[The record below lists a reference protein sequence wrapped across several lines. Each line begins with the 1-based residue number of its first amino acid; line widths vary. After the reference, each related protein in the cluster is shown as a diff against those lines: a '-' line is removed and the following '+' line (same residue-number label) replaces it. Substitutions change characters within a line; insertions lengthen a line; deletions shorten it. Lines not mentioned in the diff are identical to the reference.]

1 MKNLI
6 IINILILCIATGYAQ
21 IKVTI
26 LPESEV
32 TVTGLLATSPVKIK
46 DKPGEFVVAAKK
58 GYVSYGEKLE
68 DIAKRGSSVT
78 VNLQKVKKL
87 PEGVKTRKIEFAK
100 IADASGKLSGSTASY
115 SGFGYYSA
123 TPRNFDD
130 AKWIK
135 PMSKV
140 MSEWG
145 YSMVGTNSFF
155 QEKGNAPDL
164 VVAGE
169 ITGFGKD
176 TRGSGFQVSVL
187 VNWSVYNV
195 DLKKV
200 VATLSTG
207 GFSDS
212 KKGLQFDDE
221 LILAL
226 QDALIGLMSD
236 TKFQEMAILGSSG
249 STAISKEATVLP
261 RVPATKYG
269 SYGEVIRGVMG
280 SVVTLKTSS
289 LTHGSG
295 FVISKDGYILT
306 NDHVVA
312 GADNIEVIF
321 DNGLSMEGKLI
332 KTDPDRDVALVK
344 ISGNGLK
351 PLSVNSSTSL
361 TSVGTDV
368 IAIGTPDD
376 IKLGQTVTK
385 GIISGKREL
394 EDDHDVKHNFIQTD
408 ASINPGNS
416 GGPLLTNTGEV
427 IGIVVSKV
435 IGKGFEGLAFAI
447 PIGEALEKLNIKFE

>member
-1 MKNLI
+1 MKSLI
-6 IINILILCIATGYAQ
+6 IIHTLILFIVTGFAQ
-21 IKVTI
+21 TKLTV
-26 LPESEV
+26 LPQSVV
-32 TVTGLLATSPVKIK
+32 TVSGTLVSSPVKIK
-46 DKPGEFVVAAKK
+46 EWPGDFVVAAQE
-58 GYVSYGEKLE
+58 GYVSYGEMVE
-68 DIAKRGSSVT
+68 DILKRGSAVT

-87 PEGVKTRKIEFAK
+87 PEGAKTRKIEFAK
-100 IADASGKLSGSTASY
+100 IADASGRLSTTLTYSPFVGLSST
-115 SGFGYYSA
+115 
-123 TPRNFDD
+123 TRNFEDLQ
-130 AKWIK
+130 WIK
-135 PMSKV
+135 PMSEF
-140 MSEWG
+140 MSDWG
-145 YSMVGTNSFF
+145 YTMVGTNTFF
-155 QEKGNAPDL
+155 QEKGDAPDL

-169 ITGFGKD
+169 ITGFGKAM
-176 TRGSGFQVSVL
+176 RGSVSVL
-187 VNWSVYNV
+187 VNWSVYDV

-200 VATLSTG
+200 VATVLAG
-207 GFSDS
+207 GYSYS
-212 KKGLQFDDE
+212 GKNLRLDDE

-236 TKFQEMAILGSSG
+236 SAFQEIAKVGSSG
-249 STAISKEATVLP
+249 STASLKEATVLTV
-261 RVPATKYG
+261 VPATKYD

-280 SVVTLKTSS
+280 SVVTIKTSS

-312 GADNIEVIF
+312 GSNNIEVIF
-321 DNGLSMEGKLI
+321 DNGFSMEGKLI

-344 ISGNGLK
+344 ISASGLK
-351 PLSVNSSTSL
+351 PLSVNSSPSL

-394 EDDHDVKHNFIQTD
+394 EDERDVKHNFIQTD
-408 ASINPGNS
+408 ASVSPGNS

-435 IGKGFEGLAFAI
+435 IGQGFEGLAFAI